1 MIPLRLL
8 DASYIIKICVATTFN
23 QGYKKF
29 DMKYHENKTQVANTS
44 VIAIMSG
51 SLSAIVISNSPF
63 SQLISISLNKLN
75 NP

>member
-44 VIAIMSG
+44 VIA
-51 SLSAIVISNSPF
+51 LCQVHC
-63 SQLISISLNKLN
+63 QQ
-75 NP
+75 